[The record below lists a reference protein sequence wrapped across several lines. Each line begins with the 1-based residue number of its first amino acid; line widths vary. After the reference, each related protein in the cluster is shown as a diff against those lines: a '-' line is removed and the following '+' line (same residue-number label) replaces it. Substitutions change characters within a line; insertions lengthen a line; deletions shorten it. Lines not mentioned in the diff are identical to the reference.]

1 MIQIKNFV
9 PLDHKVKAVIY
20 GASGA
25 WKTVFGATAP
35 KPIFASAEGGLLSV
49 ADKNIQFVEI
59 KSLKDLQELLIYLKT
74 EKHDFETV
82 VIDSITEINDIIKQD
97 IEKRT
102 GKWMQLQDW
111 WELAKKIKAILRW
124 FRDLDMHVIFLA
136 QEVSESDEGVVTKIV
151 PSLNGKAATEIAYFM
166 DNVGYLMID
175 KTGERKLL
183 TQPNAKL
190 LTKDRSW
197 LIWNDC
203 PVDFSEWV
211 NRVKKIKTG
220 TQVVSVDFEAEIDEK
235 TWNELPQPK
244 KAEPMI
250 TEATGSKLFE
260 VWSEMWDLSIEVFP
274 DEIDSK
280 GTKRYTAEKS
290 EPTRIATLESKFKV
304 DSSTK
309 LTEAQALEFIASCQN
324 RIAEIKKIQDLK
336 KETLAD
342 PEPEPEPEEVQA
354 EVPKKKSKKGP
365 EPETVPEPV
374 EESPVKE
381 PKERKFGE

>member
-59 KSLKDLQELLIYLKT
+59 KSLKDLQELLIYLKN

-82 VIDSITEINDIIKQD
+82 VIDSITEINDIIKMD
-97 IEKRT
+97 IERRT

-166 DNVGYLMID
+166 DNVWYLMID

-190 LTKDRSW
+190 LTKDRSG

-211 NRVKKIKTG
+211 NRVKQIKTG
-220 TQVVSVDFEAEIDEK
+220 TQTVSVDFEAAIDEK

-244 KAEPMI
+244 KTEPMI
-250 TEATGSKLFE
+250 TAGTGSKLFE
-260 VWSEMWDLSIEVFP
+260 VWSEMWDLSIEMFP
-274 DEIDSK
+274 DELDSK
-280 GTKRYTAEKS
+280 GSKKYTLEKS
-290 EPTRIATLESKFKV
+290 EQTRVFTIHKKFNV

-309 LTEAQALEFIASCQN
+309 LTEAQWLEFIESCKN

-336 KETLAD
+336 KETSND
-342 PEPEPEPEEVQA
+342 PEPEPEPEEVQT
-354 EVPKKKSKKGP
+354 EVPKKKSKKDL
-365 EPETVPEPV
+365 EPETIPEPV
-374 EESPVKE
+374 EESPATE
-381 PKERKFGE
+381 PAERKFGE

>member
-74 EKHDFETV
+74 QKHDFETV

-211 NRVKKIKTG
+211 NRVKKINTG
-220 TQVVSVDFEAEIDEK
+220 KQTVSVDFEAEIDEK

-244 KAEPMI
+244 KTEPMI

-260 VWSEMWDLSIEVFP
+260 VWSEMWNLSIEMFP
-274 DEIDSK
+274 DELDSK
-280 GTKRYTAEKS
+280 WAKKYTTEKS
-290 EPTRIATLESKFKV
+290 ESTRIATIHRKYDV

-309 LTEAQALEFIASCQN
+309 LTEAQGLEFIVSCEN
-324 RIAEIKKIQDLK
+324 RIAEIKKIQELK
-336 KETLAD
+336 KETSND
-342 PEPEPEPEEVQA
+342 PEPEPEPEEVQK
-354 EVPKKKSKKGP
+354 EVPKKKSKKVP

-374 EESPVKE
+374 EESPAKE
-381 PKERKFGE
+381 QQRKFGE

>member
-74 EKHDFETV
+74 AKHDFETV
-82 VIDSITEINDIIKQD
+82 VIDSITEINDIIKMD

-124 FRDLDMHVIFLA
+124 FRDLDLHVIFLA

-190 LTKDRSW
+190 LTKDRSG

-220 TQVVSVDFEAEIDEK
+220 TQTVSVDFEAEIDEK
-235 TWNELPQPK
+235 TWKELPQPK
-244 KAEPMI
+244 KTEPMI

-260 VWSEMWDLSIEVFP
+260 VWSEMWKLSVEMFP
-274 DEIDSK
+274 DELDSK
-280 GTKRYTAEKS
+280 WAQKYTPEKS
-290 EPTRIATLESKFKV
+290 ESTRIATIHRKYEV

-309 LTEAQALEFIASCQN
+309 LTEAQALEFIASCEN

-336 KETLAD
+336 KETSND
-342 PEPEPEPEEVQA
+342 PEPEPQPSEDET
-354 EVPKKKSKKGP
+354 PKKKIQKKSKSEDGP
-365 EPETVPEPV
+365 A
-374 EESPVKE
+374 
-381 PKERKFGE
+381 ERGFGE